1 MGFGGRGHA
10 QRELLTP
17 KTRHPKPIDGIIT
30 AVERQVRGGGKR
42 ANVFVD
48 GRYAFSLTIELAAG
62 LRVGSAINAST
73 TARLLNEDQRTRVY
87 DAALRFLGARPRSE
101 REIRQ
106 RLAKHQFAPEMID
119 GVIERLRRIGLV
131 DDAAFA
137 EYWVEQRQTHR
148 PRGGRLLKQ
157 ELRLKGVDV
166 DTATAAIPDED
177 DAEGAYR
184 AAVRKAHSL
193 RALDERTFKQR
204 LGAFLQRRG
213 FDYETTRS
221 VVARLAEETGVRRQ
235 ESGDTTDL
243 DD

>member
-1 MGFGGRGHA
+1 V
-10 QRELLTP
+10 
-17 KTRHPKPIDGIIT
+17 IT
-30 AVERQVRGGGKR
+30 AIEPQVRGGGKR

-62 LRVGSAINAST
+62 LRVGSAVTAST
-73 TARLLNEDQRTRVY
+73 ASGLLNEDQRARVY

-101 REIRQ
+101 REIRT
-106 RLAKHQFAPEMID
+106 RLAKHQFAPEMVD
-119 GVIERLRRIGLV
+119 GAIERLRRIGLV

-157 ELRLKGVDV
+157 ELRAKGIDQ
-166 DTATAAIPDED
+166 DTAAAAIPDDE

-184 AAVRKAHSL
+184 AAARKAYSL

-221 VVARLAEETGVRRQ
+221 VVGRLWQETSS
-235 ESGDTTDL
+235 E
-243 DD
+243 